1 MSWLKAN
8 SNRAISENT
17 KQKSE
22 SYSAFLVFTNNFR
35 DSGTQTLPLLE
46 SFYHCKNYLVTA
58 YKHTLKIVLRLKT
71 AIFSQILLIFAM
83 DLIWLDL
90 REDAPKIC
98 KCQPNCTQ
106 SDGA

>member
-22 SYSAFLVFTNNFR
+22 SYSAFTVFTNNFR
-35 DSGTQTLPLLE
+35 DSGTQTLVLPLLE

-71 AIFSQILLIFAM
+71 AIFSQFLLI
-83 DLIWLDL
+83 L
-90 REDAPKIC
+90 P
-98 KCQPNCTQ
+98 
-106 SDGA
+106 